1 MVNQEQVDDVCAF
14 LDSALPLAVAEDLP
28 VSWYAPQIDD
38 TTFGI
43 LDAAEDEDGRQAH
56 LDGKIAAA
64 LMQKSDNLLAEP
76 PTIQPVDVL
85 AQKWVADECA
95 TEARSGADGNK
106 IQLKTR
112 PPADRQQGA
121 F

>member
-56 LDGKIAAA
+56 PDGKIAAA
-64 LMQKSDNLLAEP
+64 LMQKSDDLLA
-76 PTIQPVDVL
+76 
-85 AQKWVADECA
+85 
-95 TEARSGADGNK
+95 
-106 IQLKTR
+106 
-112 PPADRQQGA
+112 
-121 F
+121 